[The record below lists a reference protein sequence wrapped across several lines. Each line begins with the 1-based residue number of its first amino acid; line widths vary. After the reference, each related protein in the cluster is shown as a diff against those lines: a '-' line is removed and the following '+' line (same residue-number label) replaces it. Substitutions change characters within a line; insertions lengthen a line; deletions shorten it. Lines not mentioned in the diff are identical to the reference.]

1 MSGSGDDLA
10 QLWEWFAVNQ
20 FRGYS
25 PLYERIA
32 LAVAVDD
39 EVLGLVRQAP
49 PTAHLPPVL
58 LGAVHFLMLASPG
71 HPLAEVYAGRS
82 GADPVPLF
90 LEVCHTHG
98 DRLTELLS
106 FRQVQTTTADGV
118 RSSPPG
124 CRGSPP
130 ATRVRSPSST
140 WVPVPDS
147 TCCVTG
153 IGSTTAATAPPGRSI
168 RR

>member
-106 FRQVQTTTADGV
+106 FRQVQTRLRTECAHRPRAVVGH
-118 RSSPPG
+118 RPPPG
-124 CRGSPP
+124 SVRPRRRGCQCRTQP
-130 ATRVRSPSST
+130 AV
-140 WVPVPDS
+140 
-147 TCCVTG
+147 
-153 IGSTTAATAPPGRSI
+153 
-168 RR
+168 